1 MSQKCKGCPFCGGP
15 ADEYMKYLAEAV
27 ELLRDAISYIPPSHM
42 TENIIKRSNALIHGD
57 KPEVN
62 HE

>member
-1 MSQKCKGCPFCGGP
+1 
-15 ADEYMKYLAEAV
+15 MKYLAEAV